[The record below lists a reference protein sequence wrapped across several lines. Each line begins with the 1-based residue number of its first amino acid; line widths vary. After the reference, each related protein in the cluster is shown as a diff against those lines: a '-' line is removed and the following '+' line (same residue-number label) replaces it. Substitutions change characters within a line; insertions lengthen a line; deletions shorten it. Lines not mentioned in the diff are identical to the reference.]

1 MTGKTFHYEEIIT
14 REKRFRYCLKII
26 DTKSRDKDVICVDT
40 LKDGKLWLS
49 PAEDKKL
56 GDHITHV
63 VTSQQKIHKD
73 IVWTLIL
80 GHAPITRAQVMS
92 SESDTEKNVEEM
104 LAERFLLR
112 NPLTWNKS
120 VMTNLDSSL
129 YQKEVNVDGIIGV
142 FALESSDSDQVN
154 LIIRNAAR
162 HCVERFGSRFLN
174 RVIISSY
181 CIFDFYA
188 LCVCAGYE
196 LQKKWIQET

>member
-1 MTGKTFHYEEIIT
+1 MSGKTFHYDEIIT

-26 DTKSRDKDVICVDT
+26 DTKTRDKDVIFVEN
-40 LKDGKLWLS
+40 LKEGQPRLS

-56 GDHITHV
+56 GEHITQV
-63 VTSQQKIHKD
+63 VTAQQKIHKD

-80 GHAPITRAQVMS
+80 GHTPITSAQVTS

-104 LAERFLLR
+104 LAERFILH

-120 VMTNLDSSL
+120 VMTNIDATL
-129 YQKEVNVDGIIGV
+129 YQKEVHVDGIIGV
-142 FALESSDSDQVN
+142 FALESTDSDQIN

-174 RVIISSY
+174 RVII
-181 CIFDFYA
+181 CFINFIKRLEFDI
-188 LCVCAGYE
+188 LC
-196 LQKKWIQET
+196 L

>member
-26 DTKSRDKDVICVDT
+26 DTKSRDKDVICMDS
-40 LKDGKLWLS
+40 LKEGKLWLS

-56 GDHITHV
+56 CDHITNV
-63 VTSQQKIHKD
+63 VTSQQRIHKD

-80 GHAPITRAQVMS
+80 GHTPITRAQVTS
-92 SESDTEKNVEEM
+92 SESNTEKNVEEM
-104 LAERFLLR
+104 LAERFHLR

-129 YQKEVNVDGIIGV
+129 YQKEVHVDGIIGV
-142 FALESSDSDQVN
+142 FALESSDSDQIN

-174 RVIISSY
+174 RV
-181 CIFDFYA
+181 
-188 LCVCAGYE
+188 
-196 LQKKWIQET
+196 K